1 MMIGRGKLYLA
12 VVLGVLLAG
21 WGCSKSPSPKVSTSS
36 SASESAS
43 QYLGRWDLTVKTPT
57 GAYPSW
63 IEVSES
69 QGRTKALVVGFGG
82 SATPAA
88 EAQVENGTI
97 KITMPSHPEDY
108 EGAGQFIGKLV
119 NGELVGTAVGPQGA
133 AWQWTGRRA
142 PALEPQAAPKWG
154 KPIRLFN
161 GKNLDG
167 WKLRHPGKPNVW
179 KVEHGILIKDG
190 SSSGII
196 TTSEFKNF
204 KIHLQFKCGP
214 MSNSGVYL
222 RGRYEVQIET
232 DSADQPPQNH
242 TGAVYGFLTPNPE
255 QPRRSGVWQSLEITF
270 VGRTVTIVQNG
281 VTVVNHK
288 EIPGIT
294 GGAINSDEGAP
305 GPIELQGSEKG
316 VVSFRDIVLT
326 PAE

>member
-1 MMIGRGKLYLA
+1 MINSRRKSFALLTA
-12 VVLGVLLAG
+12 ILVFSVVILGACNQQTPPASAG
-21 WGCSKSPSPKVSTSS
+21 STIKPF
-36 SASESAS
+36 
-43 QYLGRWDLTVKTPT
+43 LGRWDLTIKTPT
-57 GAYPSW
+57 GELPSW
-63 IEVSES
+63 IELSEA
-69 QGRTKALVVGFGG
+69 QGQAKTLVVGIGG

-88 EAQVENGTI
+88 DAKVVNGTI
-97 KITMPSHPEDY
+97 EISMPPHPEDY
-108 EGAGQFIGKLV
+108 DGAGQFTGKLV
-119 NGELVGTAVGPQGA
+119 NGGLEGTAAGPNGA
-133 AWQWTGRRA
+133 TWQWTGSRA

-154 KPIRLFN
+154 NPIRLFN

-167 WKLRHPGKPNVW
+167 WKLRHPNRPDVW
-179 KVEHGILIKDG
+179 KVEHGILVKKG
-190 SSSGII
+190 SGSGII

-204 KIHLQFKCGP
+204 KLHLQFKCAP

-255 QPRRSGVWQSLEITF
+255 QPRKPGVWQTFDITF
-270 VGRTVTIVQNG
+270 VGRTVTVVQNG
-281 VTVVNHK
+281 VTVIDQK

-305 GPIELQGSEKG
+305 GPIELQGSEKAE
-316 VVSFRDIVLT
+316 VSFRDIVIT

>member
-1 MMIGRGKLYLA
+1 MTNFRRKSF
-12 VVLGVLLAG
+12 VLLTAMLLFSVVIPGAAG
-21 WGCSKSPSPKVSTSS
+21 SLYASPASTG
-36 SASESAS
+36 SAIKPF
-43 QYLGRWDLTVKTPT
+43 LGKWDLTVKTPT
-57 GAYPSW
+57 GDYPSW
-63 IEVSES
+63 IELSEA

-88 EAQVENGTI
+88 RAQVENGTI
-97 KITMPSHPEDY
+97 EVSMPSHPEDY
-108 EGAGQFIGKLV
+108 EGAEQFKGKLV
-119 NGELVGTAVGPQGA
+119 KGELVGTAVGPHGA
-133 AWQWTGRRA
+133 AWHWTGRRA
-142 PALEPQAAPKWG
+142 PALEPQPAPKWG

-167 WKLRHPGKPNVW
+167 WKLRHPKQPDVW
-179 KVEHGILIKDG
+179 KIEHGILVKDG
-190 SSSGII
+190 SSSGIV
-196 TTSEFKNF
+196 TNSRFKNF
-204 KIHLQFKCGP
+204 KLHLQFKCGP

-242 TGAVYGFLTPNPE
+242 TGAVYGFLAPNPE
-255 QPRRSGVWQSLEITF
+255 QPRRPGVWQTFDITF
-270 VGRTVTIVQNG
+270 VGRTVTVVQNG
-281 VTVVNHK
+281 VTVIDQK

-294 GGAINSDEGAP
+294 GGAINSAEWAP